1 MWVPKREY
9 LSMKKTLE
17 SHEKDLREQLETNCN
32 MRRAIQN
39 ILESRKEDTHDYSRM
54 SEKEIEYQSILNEV
68 RQAVERALSVANKR
82 RLREKNMSESL
93 HVKLQEKPDTSLAAE
108 VDATIK
114 SVCKIIQERNMSNG
128 EYADT
133 VKALAALVESRA
145 FLT

>member
-9 LSMKKTLE
+9 LSMKKMVE
-17 SHEKDLREQLETNCN
+17 GHEKDLREQLETNRN

-39 ILESRKEDTHDYSRM
+39 ILESRRKGTHEYSKIH
-54 SEKEIEYQSILNEV
+54 EKEIEYQSIPNEV
-68 RQAVERALSVANKR
+68 RQAVERALSVASER

-93 HVKLQEKPDTSLAAE
+93 HVKVQEKPDTSLAAE